1 MEVEGAKM
9 ATSEDVREALNVLQI
24 KEDLGEVQIKEDKG
38 EVQIRE
44 DKEITHDEKDVHQVN
59 GMGEEEGAAKAAKE
73 AKILCVSPRKQGN
86 ITYVVGDGPVRIRT
100 KDIQKNLEA
109 YGFTP
114 LEAYN
119 SRKEEEEDGAAWFSL
134 GLQGKRA
141 TCFKEV
147 DIGNEDGQMK
157 KMCKEEVEKVEGNI
171 EEGNDVEAKKEDND
185 DEWGPKKGQEA
196 EEGKGDVKVEFEKYP
211 EDKSDYGGKK
221 PGQIR
226 LPMMRNRR
234 TTTKRRRW

>member
-1 MEVEGAKM
+1 
-9 ATSEDVREALNVLQI
+9 
-24 KEDLGEVQIKEDKG
+24 
-38 EVQIRE
+38 
-44 DKEITHDEKDVHQVN
+44 
-59 GMGEEEGAAKAAKE
+59 MGEEEGAAKAAKE

-86 ITYVVGDGPVRIRT
+86 IIYVVGDGPVRIRT

-109 YGFTP
+109 FYITP

-119 SRKEEEEDGAAWFSL
+119 SRQEEEEDGAAWFSL

-141 TCFKEV
+141 TREV

-196 EEGKGDVKVEFEKYP
+196 EEGKHP
-211 EDKSDYGGKK
+211 
-221 PGQIR
+221 
-226 LPMMRNRR
+226 L
-234 TTTKRRRW
+234 TKWPFSVLSLQLLYKLC

>member
-1 MEVEGAKM
+1 M
-9 ATSEDVREALNVLQI
+9 
-24 KEDLGEVQIKEDKG
+24 
-38 EVQIRE
+38 
-44 DKEITHDEKDVHQVN
+44 
-59 GMGEEEGAAKAAKE
+59 
-73 AKILCVSPRKQGN
+73 SPRKQGN
-86 ITYVVGDGPVRIRT
+86 IIYVVGDGPVRIRT

-109 YGFTP
+109 FYITP

-119 SRKEEEEDGAAWFSL
+119 SRQEEEEDGAAWFSL

-141 TCFKEV
+141 TREV

-196 EEGKGDVKVEFEKYP
+196 EEGKDDVKVEFEKYP
-211 EDKSDYGGKK
+211 EDKSDYWGKK
-221 PGQIR
+221 PWADKAAHDEKSENNDKEKKVVMGYEKEKI
-226 LPMMRNRR
+226 
-234 TTTKRRRW
+234 